1 MLLHEAQLA
10 RQESGL
16 PRSLMIWEEKLFYGK
31 RLALLR
37 MMRDITFV
45 ATGAVRGLRRAW
57 RSLTGSALT
66 S

>member
-1 MLLHEAQLA
+1 
-10 RQESGL
+10 
-16 PRSLMIWEEKLFYGK
+16 MIWEEKLFYGK